1 MHLVQQYNDH
11 ACFGACLESFF
22 LDLGQDFSHKEFIKN
37 NLDLFNG
44 GTKIEGACFTDNF
57 PKVAEKIGLKYEK
70 ILSLRLSFNSKK
82 ETIFFSVFWNDSK
95 SEKHCVRFSPREKN
109 VIKVMNPANP
119 NSLDSISKYWIKS
132 IHKFTKP

>member
-1 MHLVQQYNDH
+1 MTITPQYNDH

-22 LDLGQDFSHKEFIKN
+22 RDLGEKFSHEKFIKN

-44 GTKIEGACFTDNF
+44 GTEKEGACSTDDF
-57 PKVAEKIGLKYEK
+57 PKVAKRIGLKYKK
-70 ILSLRLSFNSKK
+70 ILSLRSSFNPKK

-95 SEKHCVRFSPREKN
+95 SEKHCVRFSHREKN

-119 NSLDSISKYWIKS
+119 NSLDSISKYWIKA